1 MRKVVL
7 FCVVLGLAGCEPTI
21 PDSGLEA
28 LPPKLADT
36 TAAGIAVVA
45 DTINVLEDTV
55 ALVDRKP
62 AEVEETSLP
71 NSTSIALSDENDF
84 EAVSNRQTIESDA
97 ERLAVNRMQYVLI
110 EPTELPVRP
119 GTDIPNVVE
128 YALLTSNPVGVPV
141 YQRSGLVSE
150 YSHLYRCGQYTS
162 STAAQEMFLKRGGP
176 KRDWLGLDPDGDG
189 FACTWDPSPFRLA
202 LPESE

>member
-128 YALLTSNPVGVPV
+128 YALLTSNPVGVPL
-141 YQRSGLVSE
+141 YQRSGLVSK

>member
-1 MRKVVL
+1 MRKIVL
-7 FCVVLGLAGCEPTI
+7 FCVALGLAGCEPTI
-21 PDSGLEA
+21 PESGLEV

-71 NSTSIALSDENDF
+71 NSKSIELSDENDF

-97 ERLAVNRMQYVLI
+97 ERLAINRMQYVLI

-128 YALLTSNPVGVPV
+128 YALLTSTPVGAPL
-141 YQRSGLVSE
+141 YPRSGLVSE
-150 YSHLYRCGQYTS
+150 NSHLYRCGQYTS
-162 STAAQEMFLKRGGP
+162 STEAQEVFLKRGGP

-189 FACTWDPSPFRLA
+189 FACTWDPLPFRLA
-202 LPESE
+202 LTEG

>member
-1 MRKVVL
+1 MRKIVL
-7 FCVVLGLAGCEPTI
+7 FCVALGLAGCEPTI
-21 PDSGLEA
+21 PESGLEV

-71 NSTSIALSDENDF
+71 NSKSIELSDENDF

-97 ERLAVNRMQYVLI
+97 ERLAINRMQYVLI
-110 EPTELPVRP
+110 EPTELPVRS

-128 YALLTSNPVGVPV
+128 YALLTSNPVGAPL
-141 YQRSGLVSE
+141 YARSGLVSE
-150 YSHLYRCGQYTS
+150 NSHLYRCGQYTS
-162 STAAQEMFLKRGGP
+162 STEAQEVFLKRGGP

-189 FACTWDPSPFRLA
+189 FACTWDPLPFRLA
-202 LPESE
+202 LTEG

>member
-1 MRKVVL
+1 MRKIVL
-7 FCVVLGLAGCEPTI
+7 FCVALGLTGCEPTI
-21 PDSGLEA
+21 PESGLEV

-71 NSTSIALSDENDF
+71 NSKSIELSDENDF

-97 ERLAVNRMQYVLI
+97 ERLAINRMQYVLI

-128 YALLTSNPVGVPV
+128 YALLTSNPVGAPL
-141 YQRSGLVSE
+141 YPRSGLVSE
-150 YSHLYRCGQYTS
+150 NSHLYRCGQYTS
-162 STAAQEMFLKRGGP
+162 STEAQEVFLKRGGP

-189 FACTWDPSPFRLA
+189 FACTWDPLPFRLA
-202 LPESE
+202 LTEG

>member
-1 MRKVVL
+1 MRKIVL
-7 FCVVLGLAGCEPTI
+7 FCVALGLAGCEPTI
-21 PDSGLEA
+21 PESGLEA
-28 LPPKLADT
+28 LPPNLADT

-55 ALVDRKP
+55 ALVDTKP
-62 AEVEETSLP
+62 AEVKETSLP
-71 NSTSIALSDENDF
+71 NATSISLSDENDF

-110 EPTELPVRP
+110 EPTDLPVRP

-128 YALLTSNPVGVPV
+128 YALLTSNPVGVPL
-141 YQRSGLVSE
+141 YTRSGLVSE

-202 LPESE
+202 RPESE

>member
-128 YALLTSNPVGVPV
+128 YALLTSNPVGVPL

-176 KRDWLGLDPDGDG
+176 KRDWLELDPDGDG

-202 LPESE
+202 LPES

>member
-7 FCVVLGLAGCEPTI
+7 LCVVLGLAGCEPTI

-71 NSTSIALSDENDF
+71 NSTSIVLSDENDF

-128 YALLTSNPVGVPV
+128 YALLTSNPVGVPL

>member
-7 FCVVLGLAGCEPTI
+7 FCVALGLAGCEPTI
-21 PDSGLEA
+21 PESGLEA

-97 ERLAVNRMQYVLI
+97 ERLALNRMQYVLI

-128 YALLTSNPVGVPV
+128 YALLTSNPVGVPL
-141 YQRSGLVSE
+141 YSRSGLVSD